1 MFGRGEGGVVDGSR
15 RRESWKERRVGV
27 RVRAREP
34 GFQPV
39 WDARMGVW
47 RSSGMSIVRLQREP
61 ALKAFTRGP
70 RGFFDGAGNPSRVD
84 SATEAK
90 L

>member
-1 MFGRGEGGVVDGSR
+1 MFGRGEGGVVDGFR
-15 RRESWKERRVGV
+15 RRESWKERRVKRVGVGV

-47 RSSGMSIVRLQREP
+47 RSSG
-61 ALKAFTRGP
+61 
-70 RGFFDGAGNPSRVD
+70 
-84 SATEAK
+84 
-90 L
+90 